1 MLHLGPTGVRFLAA
15 VGPLIYPGEVG
26 LSEVGLAAVLR
37 PIEGIQF
44 VIVTVK
50 SSKLVEEKMHL
61 VKVGEQRA
69 LFRAPYYPHKRCS
82 RISSLVFRKPQAAKH
97 SVLARFSPWPA

>member
-1 MLHLGPTGVRFLAA
+1 MLHLEPIRVRFLAA
-15 VGPLIYPGEVG
+15 IGPLIYLEEVG
-26 LSEVGLAAVLR
+26 LLEVGLAVVLR
-37 PIEGIQF
+37 PAEGIQF

-50 SSKLVEEKMHL
+50 SSKLVKEKIYL

-69 LFRAPYYPHKRCS
+69 LFRAPYCPHKRCS
-82 RISSLVFRKPQAAKH
+82 RISSLVFRKSQAAKH